1 MTECGSDCPSTLSG
15 TEVCPARW
23 SFSARQTQSIQAN
36 RSSVIL
42 VSLVI
47 LRAVQGE
54 SLRTFGAKLIV
65 CHRIGQATCRAV
77 TADTKLALHRSYR
90 GAISVQSQPSVHQA
104 AAKAFIDPD
113 LRLPSKQAL
122 HPLFCIM
129 ATLRLL
135 SRLGRGRQA
144 FALLLLLKTFIVA
157 SSEMILKKIDI
168 IYPYLSDERDRSEI
182 SPVFRLSEHR
192 L

>member
-1 MTECGSDCPSTLSG
+1 MCRDRMWDRCARRAALSRLGKLGMFSRVVTECESDCPSTLSG

-65 CHRIGQATCRAV
+65 CHRIGQA
-77 TADTKLALHRSYR
+77 L
-90 GAISVQSQPSVHQA
+90 G
-104 AAKAFIDPD
+104 
-113 LRLPSKQAL
+113 LPSG
-122 HPLFCIM
+122 H
-129 ATLRLL
+129 
-135 SRLGRGRQA
+135 SRHQTR
-144 FALLLLLKTFIVA
+144 FA
-157 SSEMILKKIDI
+157 
-168 IYPYLSDERDRSEI
+168 
-182 SPVFRLSEHR
+182 
-192 L
+192 